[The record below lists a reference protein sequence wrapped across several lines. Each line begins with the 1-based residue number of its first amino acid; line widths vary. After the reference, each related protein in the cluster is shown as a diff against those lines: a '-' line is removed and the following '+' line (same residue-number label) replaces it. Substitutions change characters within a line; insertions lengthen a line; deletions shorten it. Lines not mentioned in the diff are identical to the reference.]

1 MFKKIWI
8 CCCIIIMV
16 LLFAQGTK
24 RICSAYDGYVQH
36 MTLGKK
42 QVMILLRSEMVEIR
56 KHIIR

>member
-24 RICSAYDGYVQH
+24 RICSAYD